1 MALYSRPRSGAA
13 GVSRRKL
20 RIFGW
25 LAWPL
30 AAASWL
36 WLVHSAQAEPLQSLT
51 LPQFLAEVE
60 QRSPLLAARRGELRA
75 AMERPAQAGAME
87 DPMLMLELWQVPV
100 RQEQLPLMVTLRQPV
115 PWPGKLRARAKV
127 MELEPVRAR
136 ADVADTA
143 RSLKVE
149 ATRAYFDHRL
159 AIRSAEVLRELQQL
173 LNSIV
178 SAVEIRYRVGRAE
191 LAELLKAQTEA
202 ASLDSLLLDTDRERD
217 LAATAMNQLLARES
231 NAPVA
236 FPITAPEV
244 HALPPLAKLLTLA
257 NSQRP
262 ELRSAEAALVQAQ
275 AREHAASVEQAPDLA
290 VWASYMASL
299 RGTMEQTFTVGV
311 QSSIP
316 SFSLAKS
323 RAAGREA
330 QAQAGVQRAM
340 LQQVAARI
348 GAEVRQAVLRIQTV
362 ERHLQL
368 HSQTLLPTE
377 ERAVRAAQVS
387 YQNGKISL
395 ALLLDA
401 VRGLLGHRL
410 EYERFLAE
418 YGQRMAELEAAIGGP
433 IPLEERRTP

>member
-1 MALYSRPRSGAA
+1 MALYSRPRSGVA
-13 GVSRRKL
+13 GVSRRKI
-20 RIFGW
+20 RIFRW

-30 AAASWL
+30 AAATWL
-36 WLVHSAQAEPLQSLT
+36 WLSHSAQAEPLQSLT

-60 QRSPLLAARRGELRA
+60 QRSPILAGRRSELRA
-75 AMERPAQAGAME
+75 AMERPAQASAME
-87 DPMLMLELWQVPV
+87 DPMLMLELWQVPF

-127 MELEPVRAR
+127 MELEAARVRTE
-136 ADVADTA
+136 VTDTA
-143 RSLKVE
+143 RGLKVE

-159 AIRSAEVLRELQQL
+159 AIRSAEVLRELQRL

-178 SAVEIRYRVGRAE
+178 SAVELRYRVGRAE

-217 LAATAMNQLLARES
+217 LAATAMNQLLAKE
-231 NAPVA
+231 ADAAVA
-236 FPITAPEV
+236 FPITTPEV
-244 HALPPLAKLLTLA
+244 RALPPLAKLLKLA
-257 NSQRP
+257 LSQRP
-262 ELRSAEAALVQAQ
+262 ELHGAEAALVQAQ

-299 RGTMEQTFTVGV
+299 RGTMEPTFTVGI

-316 SFSLAKS
+316 SFSLVKS

-330 QAQAGVQRAM
+330 QAQASAQRAM
-340 LQQVAARI
+340 LHQVAARV
-348 GAEVRQAVLRIQTV
+348 GAEVRQAVLRIETV

-387 YQNGKISL
+387 FQNGKISL

-401 VRGLLGHRL
+401 VRSLLGHRL

-418 YGQRMAELEAAIGGP
+418 YGQRMAELEAAVGGA
-433 IPLEERRTP
+433 IPSEEGRTP